1 MTFTFFFR
9 PPAII
14 ASQKLMDTRENFQL
28 IWCSE
33 SLIESNRLVIGKFQ
47 IVHVILF
54 EYRFWMID
62 AESKVVKVRNTKLLI
77 YR

>member
-28 IWCSE
+28 ILCSE